1 VDRAVTCVRARTS
14 DRTPGAGEGAEALAR
29 LLGGRI
35 VGEAPA
41 DPRPRSWEE
50 DLPGSRPALDAAAE
64 AVGAAL
70 DGGRFPVLT
79 ASDCTICLATFPAVA
94 RRVPDVRFLWLDAHG
109 DFNTPATSPS
119 GYLGGMC
126 LAAACGRFEGAPAP
140 ASGRRPE
147 GELAFRARYGEPVDP
162 RRVTFVGVRD
172 LDPGERAEVEAA
184 GVGWEVPADGPV
196 YLHLD
201 VDALDPAVMPAQ
213 FPVPGGMTEEE
224 VRALLE
230 SLRPRLVGLE
240 VTALE
245 HPEHAG
251 LAARLVEAAC

>member
-1 VDRAVTCVRARTS
+1 MDRSVTCIRARTS

-29 LLGGRI
+29 ALDGRI
-35 VGEAPA
+35 VGEAAA
-41 DPRPRSWEE
+41 DPRPRSWEQ

-70 DGGRFPVLT
+70 DGGRFGVLT
-79 ASDCTICLATFPAVA
+79 AAECTICIATFPAVA
-94 RRVPDVRFLWLDAHG
+94 RRVPDVRFVWLDAHG
-109 DFNTPATSPS
+109 DFNTPDSSPS

-126 LAAACGRFEGAPAP
+126 LAAACGRW
-140 ASGRRPE
+140 SE
-147 GELAFRARYGEPVDP
+147 GEAIDP

-184 GVGWEVPADGPV
+184 GVGWEVPGDGPV
-196 YLHLD
+196 YVHLD
-201 VDALDPAVMPAQ
+201 LDALDPEVMPAQ
-213 FPVPGGMTEEE
+213 FPVPGGLTEEE